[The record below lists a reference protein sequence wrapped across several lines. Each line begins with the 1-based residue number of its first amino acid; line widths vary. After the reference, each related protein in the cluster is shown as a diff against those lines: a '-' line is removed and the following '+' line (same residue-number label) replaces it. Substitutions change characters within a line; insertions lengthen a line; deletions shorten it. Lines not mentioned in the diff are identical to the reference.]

1 MNMLEKIQTIMDEKG
16 LKVADVARGADLPY
30 TTVDG
35 LFKKGVENAR
45 FPTLKKLAQFFDVSM
60 EYLINDEEDDR
71 DYGKILPHEFT
82 KEEHRLVFLWRK
94 LSRDEQMKIMG
105 RIEARIEEQVKE

>member
-1 MNMLEKIQTIMDEKG
+1 MNMLEKIQLLMDEKD
-16 LKVADVARGADLPY
+16 LKKADVARGADIPY
-30 TTVDG
+30 TTIDG

-60 EYLINDEEDDR
+60 EYLINDDEDDR

-82 KEEHRLVFLWRK
+82 KEEHRIVFLWRN
-94 LSRDEQMKIMG
+94 LSRDEQMKIIG
-105 RIEARIEEQVKE
+105 RIEAKLEEQTKG